1 MSRLAR
7 NVLAGASAIAAL
19 AAATPARAITR
30 DEVLTRARTFATH
43 PWHATAANKTAT
55 CSAAYSSLFDAGD
68 YVGVAYDWGGYMSLW
83 EFDRQIVAG
92 LGAGSQQSDG
102 VLACTVGLD
111 CSGFVSQAW
120 NVGHFTTSTIDQTSA
135 QIAASDLL
143 TGDVFNMFGYHV
155 AMYTH
160 TLASGQPAMIEALG
174 VNVHTN
180 TTGGWSHV
188 NGYLPRRLNSIT
200 GTTATV
206 PMGTAT
212 TPIPM
217 TSFPF
222 TDSRDTRLST
232 SKLFDACG
240 ASPTTNQS
248 GPEYV
253 YTATFTQPGTLTLA
267 VSDDATSDI
276 DVQLLTSLNTKAC
289 VARNDSSLTQT
300 VGCGTYSVLADT
312 YAAAAGNYTLT
323 ATFTPSGQPCSAVA
337 GPPAFNPQGKLG
349 TACNYPG
356 NQSLPY
362 CNPNLDAD
370 TCIYTSTNSFC
381 SKPCVTN
388 NDCGG
393 MPAGSCCQDIGNKEF
408 YCVTA
413 SLCGGG
419 GGVTGTNNG
428 PDAGPVPDG
437 GSGSGNGNGN
447 GNGNGG
453 GKDGGAGGGV
463 DGGDG
468 EPVNGA
474 NGDDAPVA
482 VNESAGC
489 NVGRGGSS
497 GAPVLVLG
505 ALAIVGLRRR
515 RRISA

>member
-1 MSRLAR
+1 VSRFVR
-7 NVLAGASAIAAL
+7 NVLAATSAFAAL
-19 AAATPARAITR
+19 AAAAPASAITR
-30 DEVLTRARTFATH
+30 DEVLTRARTFASH

-55 CSAAYSSLFDAGD
+55 CSAAYTSLFDAGD

-120 NVGHFTTSTIDQTSA
+120 NVGHFTTSTLDQTSA
-135 QIAASDLL
+135 QIAANQLL
-143 TGDVFNMFGYHV
+143 TGDVFNMSGYHV

-212 TPIPM
+212 TPIPIS
-217 TSFPF
+217 TFPF

-289 VARNDSSLTQT
+289 VARADASLTQT
-300 VGCGTYSVLADT
+300 VGCGTYYVLADT

-323 ATFTPSGQPCSAVA
+323 ATFTPSGQPCSAVP

-349 TACNYPG
+349 TACSYPG

-362 CNPNLDAD
+362 CNPNLEAD
-370 TCIYTSTNSFC
+370 TCIYTSNDSFC
-381 SKPCVTN
+381 SKPCATN

-413 SLCGGG
+413 SLCGAG

-437 GSGSGNGNGN
+437 GTSSA
-447 GNGNGG
+447 GNGG
-453 GKDGGAGGGV
+453 GKDAGAGAGI
-463 DGGDG
+463 DGGEEGD
-468 EPVNGA
+468 PTNGA
-474 NGDDAPVA
+474 AGDDTPVA
-482 VNESAGC
+482 VNNAEGCSASSAAAR
-489 NVGRGGSS
+489 NASS
-497 GAPVLVLG
+497 GAPVFMAG
-505 ALAIVGLRRR
+505 ALAIVALRRR
-515 RRISA
+515 RRMRA